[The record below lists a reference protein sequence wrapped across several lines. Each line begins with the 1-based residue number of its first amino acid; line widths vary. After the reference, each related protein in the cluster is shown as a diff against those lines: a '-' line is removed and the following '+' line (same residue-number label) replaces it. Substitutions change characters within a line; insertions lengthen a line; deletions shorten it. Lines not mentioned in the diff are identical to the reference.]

1 MERTILYINNEHC
14 FSLEQLK
21 QYFSNDIEYGDRIF
35 FDLIDS
41 APKDIPNWLR
51 EHDEHEMAEKIE
63 RIDKNTGSSNYLS
76 QLCLA
81 ITSNESCSQ
90 YLKSIKPDFLSCF
103 ELKEIKT
110 ENNKDCTKINI
121 QLKVSRRVK
130 ENYELKIT
138 TGWGT
143 RAFFINPWDYEE
155 DEFVTKD
162 FVLIKRQNI
171 EIGEI
176 CLFADNQL
184 IKKVNHKN
192 NVSKEISSSS
202 DTQNEGSIP
211 LLPIELVDEEVIKF
225 WIHSFSK
232 QKLWFPNTNCSCI
245 DLTALEAFVKKEY
258 RLNCDIANF
267 KGSITRLIHE
277 ISIQTPFGI
286 KQKMLENNS
295 SFIIKDDIES
305 FLLDILNECKHTGA
319 TIGKHRPLKN
329 VHVDRFLQVI
339 KEDFGIDIS
348 KEEIEK
354 NAYSQHSLFSF
365 LKLKID
371 YKESSDIP
379 EDAVLLENL
388 KFIAARATKEIS
400 EKLSEH
406 SKSHFVSYWQK
417 NI

>member
-1 MERTILYINNEHC
+1 MTILYINNEHC
-14 FSLEQLK
+14 FSVEQLK
-21 QYFSNDIEYGDRIF
+21 QYFSNEVQYGDRVF
-35 FDLIDS
+35 YDLIES

-51 EHDEHEMAEKIE
+51 EHNEYEMAEKIE

-90 YLKSIKPDFLSCF
+90 YLKSIKPDFLNCF
-103 ELKEIKT
+103 ELKEIKI
-110 ENNKDCTKINI
+110 ENNKDYTKIEI

-143 RAFFINPWDYEE
+143 RAIYINPWDYEK
-155 DEFVTKD
+155 DEFVAKD
-162 FVLIKRQNI
+162 FTLTHRQNI

-176 CLFADNQL
+176 CLFADNLL
-184 IKKVNHKN
+184 IKKVNHVN
-192 NVSKEISSSS
+192 NVSCQIPGSS
-202 DTQNEGSIP
+202 DAKNEDSIP

-225 WIHSFSK
+225 WVHSFSK

-245 DLTALEAFVKKEY
+245 DLTALEAFIRKEY

-267 KGSITRLIHE
+267 KGSITSLIHE
-277 ISIQTPFGI
+277 ISTQTPIGI

-295 SFIIKDDIES
+295 SFIIQNDIES
-305 FLLDILNECKHTGA
+305 FLLDVLNQCKRSGT
-319 TIGKHRPLKN
+319 TIGKHRPLNN

-365 LKLKID
+365 IKTKLD
-371 YKESSDIP
+371 YKKSSDITK
-379 EDAVLLENL
+379 DADPLEIV
-388 KFIAARATKEIS
+388 KVIAARTTKDAFEKIS
-400 EKLSEH
+400 ER
-406 SKSHFVSYWQK
+406 SKGHFVSYL
-417 NI
+417 